1 MKDLKDITERV
12 KLFRMARDI
21 PFRTPLSIEEQGYAC
36 VAKPEILDR
45 MLQTIGLESRHRITK
60 FRWEDH
66 GIPEK
71 ILRHTHEDPET
82 HEYLEVKIPETG
94 EWIEVDPTWDSR
106 IQHEKFPTLEWDGKT
121 GTGLA
126 VEPIEKLSVEESQ
139 EFIEQDS
146 KEEAR
151 REYFDRNR
159 EFFRALNKWLQ
170 EKRE

>member
-1 MKDLKDITERV
+1 MTNLDER
-12 KLFRMARDI
+12 KRLFVMARDI
-21 PFRTPLSIEEQGYAC
+21 PFRTPLFLEEQGYAC

-45 MLQTIGLESRHRITK
+45 MLQTLGLETRHRITK

-71 ILRHTHEDPET
+71 ILKYTHEDPET

-94 EWIEVDPTWDSR
+94 KWVEVDPTWDSR
-106 IQHEKFPTLEWDGKT
+106 IQHEKFPTLEWNGKT

-126 VEPIEKLSVEESQ
+126 VNPLEKLSVKESK

-146 KEEAR
+146 TEEAR
-151 REYFDRNR
+151 REYFEKNS
-159 EFFRALNKWLQ
+159 EFFKALNKWLQ
-170 EKRE
+170 AQRK

>member
-1 MKDLKDITERV
+1 MEQEIQERIR
-12 KLFRMARDI
+12 LFKTARDI
-21 PFRTPLSIEEQGYAC
+21 PFRTPLSIKEQGYAC

-45 MLQTIGLESRHRITK
+45 LLQTLGLESRHRITK

-66 GIPEK
+66 NIPEK
-71 ILRHTHEDPET
+71 IMEHTHEDPET
-82 HEYLEVKIPETG
+82 HEYLEVKIPETAQ
-94 EWIEVDPTWDSR
+94 WVEVDPTWDSR
-106 IQHEKFPTLEWDGKT
+106 IKHEKFPTLEWDGKT

-126 VEPIEKLSVEESQ
+126 VKPVEKLSVKESK

-146 KEEAR
+146 TEEAR
-151 REYFDRNR
+151 KEYFDKNR

>member
-1 MKDLKDITERV
+1 MTNLDER
-12 KLFRMARDI
+12 KRLFVMARDI
-21 PFRTPLSIEEQGYAC
+21 PFRTPLFLEEQGYAC

-45 MLQTIGLESRHRITK
+45 MLQTLGLETRHRITK

-71 ILRHTHEDPET
+71 ILKYAHEDPET

-94 EWIEVDPTWDSR
+94 EWAEVDPTWDSR
-106 IQHEKFPTLEWDGKT
+106 IQHEKFPALEWNGKT

-126 VEPIEKLSVEESQ
+126 VNPLEKLSVKESK

-146 KEEAR
+146 TEEAR
-151 REYFDRNR
+151 REYFEKNS
-159 EFFRALNKWLQ
+159 EFFKALNKWLQ
-170 EKRE
+170 AQRK